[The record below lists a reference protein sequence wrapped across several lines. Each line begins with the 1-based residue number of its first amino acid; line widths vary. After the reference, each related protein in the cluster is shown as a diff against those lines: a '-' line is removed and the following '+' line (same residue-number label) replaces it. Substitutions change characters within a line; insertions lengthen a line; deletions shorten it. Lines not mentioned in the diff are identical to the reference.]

1 MGRVRPWRLRQGQV
15 RPLPEAL
22 RAEVRAVLP
31 GDLLT
36 AAVPAA
42 GEVLPEVRLRLSWS
56 LRSRGRGLRPQHGKP
71 PGRIGSFPKLE
82 TMGRSW

>member
-1 MGRVRPWRLRQGQV
+1 
-15 RPLPEAL
+15 LPEAL

-42 GEVLPEVRLRLSWS
+42 GEVLPEARLRLS
-56 LRSRGRGLRPQHGKP
+56 
-71 PGRIGSFPKLE
+71 
-82 TMGRSW
+82 